1 MGSDEF
7 AYLRRF
13 KAYAHE
19 AKINEFKSHDEKQ
32 LLLAQARLDAM
43 LSNLKPSGTRILNS
57 AMDEVSILRR
67 ESEKKRKI
75 MPLRKLFKEI
85 PTLLQKLKPC
95 FMMSPLSVSY
105 FLDSDIYAFDMV
117 IFDEAS
123 QILPEDA
130 IGAIYRGK
138 QVVIVGDTK
147 QMPPTNFFS
156 STSNNSDDLYDSD
169 DEEDNYYDICGESI
183 LEEAENNKCLPS
195 CTLLWHYRSKD
206 ESLIAFSNKMIYRN
220 ELITFPNCK
229 KEPDKGL
236 EYDYVQDGYYEG
248 KPKNCNVK
256 EAERCVQL
264 VEEHIKKHP
273 NRSLG
278 IIAFSEKQ
286 QSVIKDAVEDFR
298 MNHPEYNDFFDDNR
312 EEYFFVKNLESVQGD
327 ERDTII
333 FSICYAKNK
342 EGHMYMRFGPLGHA
356 GGERRLNVA
365 ITRAKYNVKLVGS
378 ILPSDLDL
386 KNTSPEGVK
395 LLRDYILYA
404 IQDDYNMPQGSPE
417 ANEDEFFTDIISD
430 FIIENGYSV
439 KRNIGASKYKMDIAV
454 VHPDATDEFFIGIE
468 CDGGNY
474 IMARTARERDVLR
487 RNIMYSIGWNI
498 YHIWSVAWFKNPIE
512 EKQKLIQFLKDA
524 EQKFKLDKQKKG
536 KKRPT
541 KDGPLNTPPSP
552 RDRQ

>member
-1 MGSDEF
+1 
-7 AYLRRF
+7 
-13 KAYAHE
+13 
-19 AKINEFKSHDEKQ
+19 
-32 LLLAQARLDAM
+32 
-43 LSNLKPSGTRILNS
+43 
-57 AMDEVSILRR
+57 
-67 ESEKKRKI
+67 
-75 MPLRKLFKEI
+75 
-85 PTLLQKLKPC
+85 
-95 FMMSPLSVSY
+95 
-105 FLDSDIYAFDMV
+105 
-117 IFDEAS
+117 
-123 QILPEDA
+123 
-130 IGAIYRGK
+130 
-138 QVVIVGDTK
+138 
-147 QMPPTNFFS
+147 
-156 STSNNSDDLYDSD
+156 
-169 DEEDNYYDICGESI
+169 
-183 LEEAENNKCLPS
+183 
-195 CTLLWHYRSKD
+195 
-206 ESLIAFSNKMIYRN
+206 MIYRN

-236 EYDYVQDGYYEG
+236 EYDYVQDGYYEA

-286 QSVIKDAVEDFR
+286 QSVIKDAVDDFR

-342 EGHMYMRFGPLGHA
+342 EGHMHMRFGPLGHV

-378 ILPSDLDL
+378 ILPSDLEL

-395 LLRDYILYA
+395 LLRDYIMYA
-404 IQDDYNMPQGSPE
+404 IQDDYNMPQGSSE
-417 ANEDEFFTDIISD
+417 ANEDELFTDIISD

-454 VHPDATDEFFIGIE
+454 VYPDATDEFFVGIE

-487 RNIMYSIGWNI
+487 RNIMHSIGWNI
-498 YHIWSVAWFKNPIE
+498 YHVWSVAWFKNPIE

-524 EQKFKLDKQKKG
+524 EQKFKIDKQKKG
-536 KKRPT
+536 LKRPIYDT
-541 KDGPLNTPPSP
+541 QREVKEEFEKIVSETETVSQLVKLEFPEYKVCNPWEAELTTGTDNITNVASRILWVMQHEQPIHKELLYKRLAPIFGREKATEPVRRTVDLAIKSRLQHKVEEKNEFLYYRNSEIRARVPVSDDDIRVIDYICDEEIKDAMVQIVDYALGLNQADLFAEAARTFKFARTGPKIKQSFARVFDDLISEEKLYEVDGKIY
-552 RDRQ
+552 RKEA